1 MTFIPSF
8 VDLFWAFNFIVDLVY
23 IFLGFP
29 LNADFAWPFLGLSAQ
44 VIWFESTPRL
54 TDLNQLTSQAVS
66 RRLESIQL
74 VTEAAFQE
82 LTQNQLMTQVD
93 SQVLIQID
101 SWLKMFPDFL
111 FKLTHAT
118 KEKLSDSEST
128 HASTLSHTHVCW
140 TYLWFLFGR
149 LDRGL
154 WSERWCFSLI
164 WTLGGKI
171 SYFYS
176 FQLLLSIT

>member
-1 MTFIPSF
+1 MIFIPSF

-23 IFLGFP
+23 LFLGFP

-44 VIWFESTPRL
+44 VIWFESNPRL

-93 SQVLIQID
+93 SQVLIQIG
-101 SWLKMFPDFL
+101 SWLKMFTDF
-111 FKLTHAT
+111 
-118 KEKLSDSEST
+118 
-128 HASTLSHTHVCW
+128 
-140 TYLWFLFGR
+140 
-149 LDRGL
+149 
-154 WSERWCFSLI
+154 
-164 WTLGGKI
+164 
-171 SYFYS
+171 FYS
-176 FQLLLSIT
+176 S